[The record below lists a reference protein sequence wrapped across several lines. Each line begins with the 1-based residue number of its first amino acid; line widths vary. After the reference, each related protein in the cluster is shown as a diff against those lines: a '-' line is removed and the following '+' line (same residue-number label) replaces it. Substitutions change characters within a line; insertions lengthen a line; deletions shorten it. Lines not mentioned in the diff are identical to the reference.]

1 MPNLECT
8 RRKLTCLMRRISQR
22 TRSENFSSAQL
33 EITHRRNSDSSLE
46 LVFSRSSILFL
57 RFASAV
63 FEDLLASEWAKW
75 FMRMARN
82 SAALRKRDEVCGN
95 VSQLES

>member
-1 MPNLECT
+1 M
-8 RRKLTCLMRRISQR
+8 
-22 TRSENFSSAQL
+22 
-33 EITHRRNSDSSLE
+33 
-46 LVFSRSSILFL
+46 FL

-82 SAALRKRDEVCGN
+82 SAALRKRDEVWGN